1 MRAWDDLSPFP
12 MLLPSW
18 VPGVVAGIA
27 SLHLIQKLLFPYFW
41 ADLRYLLKVLLY
53 GLRVESYRQ
62 RGKIVTVLDKFV
74 KLAEKQ
80 PHKAFLIC
88 DGKVLSYQDVDRRS
102 NRVAQVFLHHSTLKK
117 GDTVA
122 LLMGNEPDFIHVW
135 FGLAKLGCVVA
146 FLNFNVRSRSLLH
159 CVSSCEPKILI
170 VGADLL
176 GTLEEI
182 LPNLQKD
189 ISVWVM
195 TKDSTSP
202 SVHSLLDK
210 MEDASEDPVPVSRRS
225 ASNLKSSVL
234 YIFTSGTTGLPKAAV
249 ISHMQILK
257 AAAGLWAFGATS
269 EDIIYITLPLYHSA
283 ASLLGIGGCIEL
295 GATCVLRKKFSASQF
310 WSDCKKYNVT
320 VIQYIGELCRY
331 LCSQPVKD
339 GEKNHKVRLAVGNGV
354 RNDVWREFLDRFGA
368 VKICEFYGATEGNI
382 CFMNHTGKIGS
393 VGRTNFFYKSLR
405 RIKVVTEN
413 QIQRGDTQPHLSY
426 VDMFFFPFDLIKYDF
441 QKDEPIRNKHGW
453 CEKVKKG
460 EAGLLIS
467 QVSAKNPFFGYAG
480 NKRHTEK
487 KLLSEVF
494 KKGDLYFNTGDLM
507 VQDHENFLYFWDR
520 IGDTFR
526 WKGENVATTEVSDV
540 IVMLDFIQE
549 ANVYGVSVPDH
560 EGKAGMVSLILK
572 QNRAM
577 DLEQMYKQV
586 VTYLPGYACPL
597 FLRVQETM
605 EMTGTFKQQKF
616 RLVEEGFNP
625 STITDPLYFLDNSKQ
640 AYILLTEEVYER
652 ILFGQIKL

>member
-1 MRAWDDLSPFP
+1 MRGWDDLYPLP
-12 MLLPSW
+12 VPPSW
-18 VPGVVAGIA
+18 VPGAAVGIL
-27 SLHLIQKLLFPYFW
+27 SLHFLQKLLFPYFW
-41 ADLRYLLKVLLY
+41 ADLRYLLKVFTY
-53 GLRVESYRQ
+53 GLRVEMYRLQ
-62 RGKIVTVLDKFV
+62 GRVVTVLDKFV

-80 PHKAFLIC
+80 PHKPFLIYE
-88 DGKVLSYQDVDRRS
+88 GTVHTYRDVDRRS
-102 NRVAQVFLHHSTLKK
+102 NRIAQVFLQHEALKK

-146 FLNFNVRSRSLLH
+146 FLNFNVRFRSLLH
-159 CVSSCEPKILI
+159 CVSSCEPKILV
-170 VGADLL
+170 VGA
-176 GTLEEI
+176 
-182 LPNLQKD
+182 
-189 ISVWVM
+189 
-195 TKDSTSP
+195 
-202 SVHSLLDK
+202 
-210 MEDASEDPVPVSRRS
+210 
-225 ASNLKSSVL
+225 
-234 YIFTSGTTGLPKAAV
+234 GLPKAAV
-249 ISHMQILK
+249 ISHLQILK
-257 AAAGLWAFGATS
+257 GAAGLWAFGATS
-269 EDIIYITLPLYHSA
+269 EDIVYITLPLYHSA

-295 GATCVLRKKFSASQF
+295 GATCVLKKKFSASQF
-310 WSDCKKYNVT
+310 WSDCRRYNVT

-331 LCSQPVKD
+331 LCNQPVKE

-382 CFMNHTGKIGS
+382 CFMNHTGKVGS
-393 VGRTNFFYKSLR
+393 VGRTNFFYKL
-405 RIKVVTEN
+405 
-413 QIQRGDTQPHLSY
+413 
-426 VDMFFFPFDLIKYDF
+426 FFPFDLIKYDF

-467 QVSAKNPFFGYAG
+467 KVNAKNPFFGYAG

-487 KLLSEVF
+487 KLLCEVF

-507 VQDHENFLYFWDR
+507 VQDHDNFLYFWDR

-549 ANVYGVSVPDH
+549 ANVYGVSVPGH
-560 EGKAGMVSLILK
+560 EGKAGMASLILK
-572 QNRAM
+572 HNASL

-586 VTYLPGYACPL
+586 VTYLPSYACPL
-597 FLRVQETM
+597 FLRVQEKM

-616 RLVEEGFNP
+616 QLVDEGFNP
-625 STITDPLYFLDNSKQ
+625 STITDPLYFLDNSKK
-640 AYILLTEEVYER
+640 AYVLLTKELHEM
-652 ILFGQIKL
+652 ILSGKMKL

>member
-1 MRAWDDLSPFP
+1 MSGWDDLYPLP
-12 MLLPSW
+12 MLPSW
-18 VPGVVAGIA
+18 VPGAAAGII

-41 ADLRYLLKVLLY
+41 ADLRYLMKVLMC
-53 GLRVESYRQ
+53 GLRLEMYRLQ
-62 RGKIVTVLDKFV
+62 GKIVTVLDKFV

-80 PHKAFLIC
+80 PHKPFLIYE
-88 DGKVLSYQDVDRRS
+88 GKVHTYRDVDRRS
-102 NRVAQVFLHHSTLKK
+102 NRVAQVFLHHGALKK

-159 CVSSCEPKILI
+159 CVMSCEPKILV

-189 ISVWVM
+189 ISVWIM
-195 TKDSTSP
+195 TKDSAFP
-202 SVHSLLDK
+202 SVHTLLDK
-210 MEDASEDPVPVSRRS
+210 IEAASEDPVPVNQRS
-225 ASNLKSSVL
+225 ADNLKSSAL

-249 ISHMQILK
+249 ISHMQVLK
-257 AAAGLWAFGATS
+257 GAAGLWAFGAAA
-269 EDIIYITLPLYHSA
+269 EDIIYVTLPLYHSA

-295 GATCVLRKKFSASQF
+295 GATCVLKKKFSASQF

-331 LCSQPVKD
+331 LCSQPV
-339 GEKNHKVRLAVGNGV
+339 L
-354 RNDVWREFLDRFGA
+354 
-368 VKICEFYGATEGNI
+368 
-382 CFMNHTGKIGS
+382 
-393 VGRTNFFYKSLR
+393 
-405 RIKVVTEN
+405 
-413 QIQRGDTQPHLSY
+413 
-426 VDMFFFPFDLIKYDF
+426 FFPFDLIKYDF

-467 QVSAKNPFFGYAG
+467 KVNAKNPFFGYAG
-480 NKRHTEK
+480 NKKHTEK
-487 KLLSEVF
+487 KLLSGVF

-560 EGKAGMVSLILK
+560 EGKAGMASLILK
-572 QNRAM
+572 QNTSL

-586 VTYLPGYACPL
+586 VTYLPSYACPL
-597 FLRVQETM
+597 FLRVQEKM
-605 EMTGTFKQQKF
+605 ESTGTFKQQKF
-616 RLVEEGFNP
+616 RLVDEGFNP
-625 STITDPLYFLDNSKQ
+625 STITDPLYFLDKSKK
-640 AYILLTEEVYER
+640 AYVLLTKEVYEM
-652 ILFGQIKL
+652 ILSGKMKL